1 MITNNQPLVRAKG
14 ASTLARAKFGPGML
28 LQHDDLEQLNVYT
41 REFNRLMFR
50 SLFGCGIVCGLV
62 VGTEMKRGKVKVMV
76 GSGLALDCQG
86 DPIYVPKPQSIV
98 LDEQCDPD
106 IPSPLWVVLCRTAKC
121 CAARTS
127 ECASD
132 EDDAPSVCTRER
144 DGFEIRIVRTR
155 PHCTCSCPEPDPKD
169 PTQALLDQA
178 CKCVNP
184 EHKCYVDHYAGK
196 CECNCND
203 CAGCD
208 CDCVLLARL
217 DESGDDPDHPAWT
230 PDHRV
235 RRFVR
240 PVLMRDPQ
248 RSRRTREGNPPPTL
262 RGKRSPSPER
272 SCGSCDH
279 GGGTCLGAQAGRR
292 GAAAGGRS
300 ADRRSCRRG
309 APDAGGAHVAATPGQ
324 SRHTDICCARDGP
337 GKNAR

>member
-1 MITNNQPLVRAKG
+1 MRLPY
-14 ASTLARAKFGPGML
+14 ARDPHRTHAAAL
-28 LQHDDLEQLNVYT
+28 HLQL
-41 REFNRLMFR
+41 
-50 SLFGCGIVCGLV
+50 S
-62 VGTEMKRGKVKVMV
+62 
-76 GSGLALDCQG
+76 
-86 DPIYVPKPQSIV
+86 
-98 LDEQCDPD
+98 
-106 IPSPLWVVLCRTAKC
+106 
-121 CAARTS
+121 
-127 ECASD
+127 
-132 EDDAPSVCTRER
+132 
-144 DGFEIRIVRTR
+144 RTR
-155 PHCTCSCPEPDPKD
+155 PEGSD
-169 PTQALLDQA
+169 ASLLDQA

-324 SRHTDICCARDGP
+324 SRHTDICCARDSP
-337 GKNAR
+337 GKRRPIAQRRAAVRSGHSQSVSLAMSRSARRSAWPRR